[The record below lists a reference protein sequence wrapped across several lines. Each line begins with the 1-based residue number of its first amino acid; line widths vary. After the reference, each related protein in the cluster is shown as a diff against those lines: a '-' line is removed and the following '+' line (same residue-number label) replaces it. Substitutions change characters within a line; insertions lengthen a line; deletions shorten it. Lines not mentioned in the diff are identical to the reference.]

1 MSYITQA
8 GVTLGLATVVSNQ
21 FPEWGAIFSTAV
33 LALILI
39 NQFVGPPLFKW
50 AIYQVNEARTRG
62 NQNNEITKEVLI
74 FGFEPQ
80 SVSLAQQ
87 LMKKNYRVQLATM
100 KDKDSF
106 DDPTDIS
113 ILYLKSLAKD
123 DLAEIDFSNVEIVVT
138 LLSDD
143 DNLLICE
150 YAYHEFGTRELVVRL
165 NNRYNSK
172 NFLDLEAKVI
182 DLSLIHI

>member
-1 MSYITQA
+1 LIALIFGSVGGGLIAGDPIKHISIGWMSYITQA

-21 FPEWGAIFSTAV
+21 FPEWGPVFSTAV

-113 ILYLKSLAKD
+113 ILYLKSLANMQISK
-123 DLAEIDFSNVEIVVT
+123 
-138 LLSDD
+138 
-143 DNLLICE
+143 
-150 YAYHEFGTRELVVRL
+150 G
-165 NNRYNSK
+165 SK
-172 NFLDLEAKVI
+172 NSAWPHFSKLNTANQ
-182 DLSLIHI
+182 SLVQ